1 MTPTPTQ
8 VRERVRFLVE
18 CAVKGDN
25 LDVTVGEI
33 MQAVRLDLFTECER
47 CGGTGDSERLLY
59 NQDGVPQFHTD
70 GTELYELCG
79 TCGSVGVT
87 SCQSFPCE
95 HGGHTCTAC
104 GGSGLAADTGKEQ

>member
-1 MTPTPTQ
+1 
-8 VRERVRFLVE
+8 
-18 CAVKGDN
+18 
-25 LDVTVGEI
+25 
-33 MQAVRLDLFTECER
+33 
-47 CGGTGDSERLLY
+47 LLY

-104 GGSGLAADTGKEQ
+104 GGRGYTLDPERLEAAPAGMYPPPARPNSNARRLAKQTILAYLGEPR